1 MKSVLLVHGAWHGS
15 WCWDLIVPRLEVLGI
30 NVATIDLPF
39 NGFDNDVLAV
49 SELIDSIEDDLI
61 VLGHS
66 YGGMVISEAT
76 QAKPNVKQL
85 IYLSAILLKEGENVN
100 GDEERTRPSKIR
112 IEVDE
117 DLNSIVKK
125 DAIIPAFYEDVAIDI
140 AGKYLGKLR
149 NFPINSIS
157 TGRGEAWKE
166 IETTYVVCGK
176 DSAIDPERQREMA
189 ELADSILE
197 WDCGHSPFFSNPDI
211 LCSLLFELAK
221 NSC

>member
-30 NVATIDLPF
+30 NVVTIDLPF

-76 QAKPNVKQL
+76 QAKANVKQL

-100 GDEERTRPSKIR
+100 GDEEKSRPSKIR

-125 DAIIPAFYEDVAIDI
+125 DAIIPAFYEDVAVDI
-140 AGKYLGKLR
+140 AEKYLGKLR

-157 TGRGEAWKE
+157 NGRGEAWKE
-166 IETTYVVCGK
+166 IETTYVVCEK

-211 LCSLLFELAK
+211 LCSLLFESAK